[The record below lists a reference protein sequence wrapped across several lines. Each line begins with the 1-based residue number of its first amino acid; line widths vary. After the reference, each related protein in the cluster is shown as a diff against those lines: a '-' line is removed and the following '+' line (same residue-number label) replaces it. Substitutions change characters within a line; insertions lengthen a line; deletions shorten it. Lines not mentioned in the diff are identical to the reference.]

1 MSLTAITARLS
12 GISLK
17 GNGNVLTVGTEAL
30 NNVVLS
36 VDTQGIRTNVN
47 GELSA
52 TTLKGKSIRTSQV
65 SSATPTVISLD
76 TDLTVFTNAGVTTS
90 TLANGINGQ
99 VKYLGKTTAANMQVQ
114 PVNLVGGG
122 TVINMNDVGDGI
134 TLIYNAAAP
143 GWVIVGNNGAAV
155 A

>member
-17 GNGNVLTVGTEAL
+17 GNGNILTVGTEAL

-76 TDLTVFTNAGVTTS
+76 TDLTVFTNACVTTS

-99 VKYLGKTTAANMQVQ
+99 VK
-114 PVNLVGGG
+114 
-122 TVINMNDVGDGI
+122 
-134 TLIYNAAAP
+134 
-143 GWVIVGNNGAAV
+143 
-155 A
+155 

>member
-1 MSLTAITARLS
+1 MSLTAISERLS
-12 GISLK
+12 GVSLK

-76 TDLTVFTNAGVTTS
+76 TDLTVFTNTDVTTS
-90 TLANGINGQ
+90 TLANGTNGQ
-99 VKYLGKTTAANMQVQ
+99 VKYLGKTTSANMEVQ
-114 PVNLVGGG
+114 PVNLVGGSK
-122 TVINMNDVGDGI
+122 IDMNEVGDGI

-143 GWVIVGNNGAAV
+143 GWVIVGNIGAV
-155 A
+155 VV